1 MDSSS
6 WLRIKIGKYRSQL
19 FISVI
24 FLALWA
30 LFYLINP
37 RAFSA
42 PYTYTSL
49 MSTLPFIIIPALGLT
64 YIMICAEIDLSFPSI
79 MGLSAWLFSS
89 IWSLT
94 GSTILGL
101 FSGLLGG
108 LLAGLLNGVLVVKA
122 RIPSLI
128 LTIGTMFL
136 WRGVVMV
143 GSQGFG
149 KSLLGIRGATLYKV
163 LVGRTGGI
171 PAQMLW
177 AVALALIFWLI
188 LGRHKFGAHVYFT
201 GDSLQSARLMGLN
214 TDGVRTIVFMIMGV
228 SAAFAGIL
236 VSLELLSFWPGIGEG
251 YLLLAI
257 ASVVIGGTS
266 VFGGS
271 GSIFGTF
278 VGAHIIGW
286 LETGILAG
294 GISGFW
300 TQLVV
305 GLVIVV
311 ALVVQMYLTKY
322 QPS

>member
-1 MDSSS
+1 
-6 WLRIKIGKYRSQL
+6 
-19 FISVI
+19 
-24 FLALWA
+24 
-30 LFYLINP
+30 
-37 RAFSA
+37 
-42 PYTYTSL
+42 
-49 MSTLPFIIIPALGLT
+49 
-64 YIMICAEIDLSFPSI
+64 MICAEIDLSFPSI